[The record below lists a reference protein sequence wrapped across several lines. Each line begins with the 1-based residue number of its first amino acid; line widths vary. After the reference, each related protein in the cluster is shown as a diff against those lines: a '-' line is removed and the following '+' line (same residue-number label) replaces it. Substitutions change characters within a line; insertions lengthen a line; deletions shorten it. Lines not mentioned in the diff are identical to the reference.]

1 VGWGGKSGRG
11 WLTGWLAGWLAGRLA
26 GWLLAHLLAMC
37 GGNAVACRLDTTANA
52 AAAAV
57 LSGMQDISAVED
69 ARQACQQQGPGHEI
83 PDGFV
88 KIVQMRP
95 ARANASHA

>member
-1 VGWGGKSGRG
+1 M
-11 WLTGWLAGWLAGRLA
+11 
-26 GWLLAHLLAMC
+26 LLAPPKPPRALAC
-37 GGNAVACRLDTTANA
+37 L
-52 AAAAV
+52 
-57 LSGMQDISAVED
+57 QDISAVEN
-69 ARQACQQQGPGHEI
+69 ARQACQQQGPGHEV